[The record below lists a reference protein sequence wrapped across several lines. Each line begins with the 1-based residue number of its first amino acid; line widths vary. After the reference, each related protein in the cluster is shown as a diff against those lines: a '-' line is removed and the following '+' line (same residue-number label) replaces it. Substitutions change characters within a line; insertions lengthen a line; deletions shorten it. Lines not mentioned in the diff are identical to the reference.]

1 MISSESLQT
10 TETVKFTMDKL
21 AGIDD
26 IMNKVLEKF
35 HISGIA
41 IGIIIDTT
49 NLSKKE
55 VAQKIAEWIT
65 EKRTDKNI

>member
-1 MISSESLQT
+1 
-10 TETVKFTMDKL
+10 MDKL